1 MSTVFLLIFLIAL
14 LFIGYRITGSSL
26 VSPLVIFLVPFL
38 VAIIYGLM
46 FYGSAVYTF
55 SVETCMVIGIGCL
68 AFTLVCSLAHI
79 IFKSSGRESTGV
91 IAYGQTHSIALPS
104 FFYFAIFIFNCLS
117 FIEVYKAEKTITV
130 QYGQSGTLA
139 DTISSYNNLS
149 KFGADGV
156 ALNGIPSYLFQISY
170 ASCFILGYLL
180 AKQLTNSEERVS
192 RLCLG
197 AYLFSSIGLLLIGSR
212 SLTITSFVALGIMC
226 CIFGIQNGTMPK
238 FSRIPV
244 KAFGFIAL
252 GLFLAMSFFF
262 IMLFAVGRDLG
273 TLSPWEYIAIYLSA
287 PLKNLDIF
295 ISNGYIPSDVFGQY
309 TFTRLY
315 ESLIKVVNLDPLI
328 LTTIKQYQSFHGL
341 FLGNVYSAF
350 QSPLKDFGPFGC
362 TVVMSLTNL
371 IMQTLYEYSIKK
383 RFSNRIPYAI
393 LFYGYLSYSLLFSFF
408 SNMFFETIVST
419 GFLKFTISL
428 LIIGLAMSKLSSRKL
443 PSNESHRVKSRVSKE
458 EKI

>member
-1 MSTVFLLIFLIAL
+1 MSTVFLLIFLITL

-26 VSPLVIFLVPFL
+26 VSPLTIFLVPFI

-55 SVETCMVIGIGCL
+55 SVETCMVIGVGSL

-79 IFKSSGRESTGV
+79 IFRSAGRKSKNAAV
-91 IAYGQTHSIALPS
+91 HGQTDSTALPS
-104 FFYFAIFIFNCLS
+104 LFYFAILIFNCLS

-130 QYGQSGTLA
+130 QYGQSGALA

-149 KFGADGV
+149 KFGSDGV
-156 ALNGIPSYLFQISY
+156 VLNGIPSYLFQISY
-170 ASCFILGYLL
+170 ASCFILAYVL
-180 AKQLTNSEERVS
+180 AKQLTNSGERIS

-197 AYLFSSIGLLLIGSR
+197 TYLFSSIGLLLIGSR

-226 CIFGIQNGTMPK
+226 CILSVQNGTMPK

-244 KAFGFIAL
+244 KAFGFVVVGGAVAI
-252 GLFLAMSFFF
+252 SVFF
-262 IMLFAVGRDLG
+262 IMLLAVGRDLG
-273 TLSPWEYIAIYLSA
+273 TLNPGEYIAIYLSA

-295 ISNGYIPSDVFGQY
+295 ISNGYMPSDVFGQY

-315 ESLIKVVNLDPLI
+315 ESLIKVANLDPAV

-341 FLGNVYSAF
+341 FLGNVYSTF
-350 QSPLKDFGPFGC
+350 QAPLKDFGPFGC
-362 TVVMSLTNL
+362 TVVMGVMGL
-371 IMQTLYEYSIKK
+371 IMQTLYEYSITKK
-383 RFSNRIPYAI
+383 HPANLPYAV

-408 SNMFFETIVST
+408 SNMFFETVVST
-419 GFLKFTISL
+419 GFLKFAVSL
-428 LIIGLAMSKLSSRKL
+428 LAIGLITSKLLSRKPRSEEL
-443 PSNESHRVKSRVSKE
+443 HKE
-458 EKI
+458 NGRAWKREII